1 MKKEILKY
9 DNQFKGTVL
18 SLLESGQIA
27 SIEEARRKFNI
38 GGSMTIQKWMKQ
50 LNRLDLLPTL
60 KIRRLKDEM
69 GSLKDSDP
77 KLYDAV
83 KKTIAA

>member
-9 DNQFKGTVL
+9 DKQFKQSVL
-18 SLLESGQIA
+18 SLLETGEIS
-27 SIEEARRKFNI
+27 SIEECRRKFNI
-38 GGSMTIQKWMKQ
+38 GGSMTVQKWMKQ
-50 LNRLDLLPTL
+50 LSREDLLPKL
-60 KIRRLKDEM
+60 RIRHMKDEIET
-69 GSLKDSDP
+69 LKDSDP